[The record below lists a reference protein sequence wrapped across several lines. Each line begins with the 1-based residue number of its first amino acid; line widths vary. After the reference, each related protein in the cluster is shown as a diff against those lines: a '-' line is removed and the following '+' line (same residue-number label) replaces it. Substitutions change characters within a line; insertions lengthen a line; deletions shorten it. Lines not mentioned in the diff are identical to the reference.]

1 MNLIR
6 QIEDYF
12 KRRQLVAAVTHRP
25 HSNVLEVTFNGH
37 TLVLITNNV
46 VENNDLYQTLNTF
59 VEANRA

>member
-12 KRRQLVAAVTHRP
+12 KRRQLIAAVAHRP
-25 HSNVLEVTFNGH
+25 NTNIIEVTYNGH
-37 TLVLITNNV
+37 TLVLITQNI
-46 VENNDLYQTLNTF
+46 VEPSSLYGALDSF